1 MHSHTICASIQ
12 ILPLATQLHPY
23 RWVDEAI
30 AVIKASGINYKVNA
44 FDTVLEGTY
53 PQVMQV
59 IEQVND
65 QLCSQGCEEWIT
77 HLQIQIR
84 SKRGVTAD
92 EKTSP
97 HL

>member
-23 RWVDEAI
+23 RWVYEAI

-44 FDTVLEGTY
+44 FDTVLDGTY

-84 SKRGVTAD
+84 SKQGVTAD

>member
-1 MHSHTICASIQ
+1 MHAHTICASIQ
-12 ILPLATQLHPY
+12 ILPLATELHPY
-23 RWVDEAI
+23 QWVDEAI
-30 AVIKASGINYKVNA
+30 AVIKASGIQHQVNS

-53 PQVMQV
+53 REVMQV

-84 SKRGVTAD
+84 SQQGVTAG

>member
-84 SKRGVTAD
+84 SKQGVTAD

>member
-59 IEQVND
+59 IKQVND

-84 SKRGVTAD
+84 SKQGVTAD

>member
-1 MHSHTICASIQ
+1 MHAYTICASIQ
-12 ILPLATQLHPY
+12 ILPLATELHPY
-23 RWVDEAI
+23 QWVNEAI
-30 AVIKASGINYKVNA
+30 AVIKASGIHYQVNA

-53 PQVMQV
+53 REVMQV

-84 SKRGVTAD
+84 SQQGVTTS
-92 EKTSP
+92 EKTIP

>member
-1 MHSHTICASIQ
+1 M
-12 ILPLATQLHPY
+12 ATQLHPY

-30 AVIKASGINYKVNA
+30 AVIKASGIQYQVNA

-53 PQVMQV
+53 QQVMQV

-84 SKRGVTAD
+84 SKQGVTAS

-97 HL
+97 YQ

>member
-12 ILPLATQLHPY
+12 ILPLANQLHPY

-84 SKRGVTAD
+84 SKQGVTAD

>member
-1 MHSHTICASIQ
+1 MHTHTICASIQ
-12 ILPLATQLHPY
+12 ILPLATELHPY
-23 RWVDEAI
+23 QWVEEAI
-30 AVIKASGINYKVNA
+30 AVIQASGIQHQVNA

-53 PQVMQV
+53 REVMQV

-84 SKRGVTAD
+84 SQQGVTTS
-92 EKTSP
+92 EKTIP

>member
-12 ILPLATQLHPY
+12 ILPLATQMHPY

-30 AVIKASGINYKVNA
+30 AVIRASGIQYQVNA

-53 PQVMQV
+53 PHVMQV
-59 IEQVND
+59 IEQVNN

-84 SKRGVTAD
+84 SQKGITAS

-97 HL
+97 HH

>member
-84 SKRGVTAD
+84 SKQGVTAD
-92 EKTSP
+92 EKTSH

>member
-30 AVIKASGINYKVNA
+30 AVIKASGIQYQVNA

-53 PQVMQV
+53 HQVMQV

-84 SKRGVTAD
+84 SQQGVTAS

>member
-59 IEQVND
+59 IKQVND

-84 SKRGVTAD
+84 SKQGVSAD
-92 EKTSP
+92 EKTSS

>member
-1 MHSHTICASIQ
+1 MHSHSICASIQ

-30 AVIKASGINYKVNA
+30 AVIKASGIQYQVNA
-44 FDTVLEGTY
+44 FDTVLEGSY
-53 PQVMQV
+53 RQVMQV
-59 IEQVND
+59 IEQIND

-84 SKRGVTAD
+84 SQKGVTAS
-92 EKTSP
+92 EKISP
-97 HL
+97 HF